1 MSKEAIIERILSDA
15 DAQARAA
22 IEEAENKAAE
32 ILAVAEKQCD
42 SYRRKVAADIARA
55 VEDVAARVEV
65 VAGLD
70 AGKLMLAAKADILDR
85 VYAMALEKARALDKK
100 TYRKVVEGMLQCAEN
115 GDKVIV
121 SERERGIVTKD
132 MVAEVAKSK
141 NIKLTLSSEKGTF
154 DGGIILTSDGV
165 DKNLTLETEFALLRT
180 ETEAETAK
188 KLFG

>member
-1 MSKEAIIERILSDA
+1 
-15 DAQARAA
+15 
-22 IEEAENKAAE
+22 
-32 ILAVAEKQCD
+32 
-42 SYRRKVAADIARA
+42 
-55 VEDVAARVEV
+55 
-65 VAGLD
+65 
-70 AGKLMLAAKADILDR
+70 MLAAKADILDR

-141 NIKLTLSSEKGTF
+141 NIKRTLSSEKGAF

>member
-22 IEEAENKAAE
+22 VEEAEKKAAE
-32 ILAVAEKQCD
+32 ILALAERQCE
-42 SYRRKVAADIARA
+42 SYREKTKADTEKTVADIASRT
-55 VEDVAARVEV
+55 EV

-70 AGKLMLAAKADILDR
+70 AGRLMLAAKAEILDK
-85 VYAMALEKARALDKK
+85 VYALALEKARALDKK

-121 SERERGIVTKD
+121 SERERGIVTKET
-132 MVAEVAKSK
+132 VADVAKSK
-141 NIKLTLSSEKGTF
+141 NIKLSLAAKTGDF
-154 DGGIILTSDGV
+154 DGGIILSSDGV
-165 DKNLTLETEFALLRT
+165 DKNLTFESEFALLRT

>member
-42 SYRRKVAADIARA
+42 SHRRKVAADTARA
-55 VEDVAARVEV
+55 VEDVAARAEV

-100 TYRKVVEGMLQCAEN
+100 TSRKVVEGMLQCAEN

-165 DKNLTLETEFALLRT
+165 DKNLTLETEFALLRA

>member
-32 ILAVAEKQCD
+32 ILAVAEKQRD
-42 SYRRKVAADIARA
+42 SYRRKVAADTARA
-55 VEDVAARVEV
+55 VEDVAARTEV

-132 MVAEVAKSK
+132 MVAEVAKNK

>member
-22 IEEAENKAAE
+22 VEEAEKKAAE
-32 ILAVAEKQCD
+32 IIALATRQCEGYREKMSAD
-42 SYRRKVAADIARA
+42 TAKAVADIA
-55 VEDVAARVEV
+55 ARTEV

-70 AGKLMLAAKADILDR
+70 AGRLMLAAKAEVLDK
-85 VYAMALEKARALDKK
+85 VYSLALEKARALDKK

>member
-32 ILAVAEKQCD
+32 ILAVAEKQRD
-42 SYRRKVAADIARA
+42 SYRRKVAADTARA
-55 VEDVAARVEV
+55 VEDVAARTEV

-132 MVAEVAKSK
+132 MVAEVAKNK
-141 NIKLTLSSEKGTF
+141 NIKLTLSSEKGAF